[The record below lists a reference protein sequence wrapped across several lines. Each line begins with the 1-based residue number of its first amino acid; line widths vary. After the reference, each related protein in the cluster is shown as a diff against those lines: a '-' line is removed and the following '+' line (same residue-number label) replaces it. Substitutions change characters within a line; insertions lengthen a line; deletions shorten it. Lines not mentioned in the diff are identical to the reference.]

1 MEADFPK
8 DEEVVPVST
17 RASARLIEALE
28 KLGVDPGSP
37 VNALD
42 AAAFLL
48 EAISDAVDQ
57 VNSEAL
63 QRAEVV
69 EVEEKG
75 VVVDCPPHLRHQLG
89 HCDPGCEFCA
99 TKNAVVA
106 MMQTDEGLQKV
117 VDILAGHPDPEPHL
131 RHLKLRCGCTM
142 EVPFKPEVGTS
153 YRCPCGKITVV
164 YEGTETAMI
173 PVSYWAP
180 DESFFTEPTEQELEV
195 LDEVTHAASCA
206 VWNENEETDCDCFS
220 GANGDGHDYDHGGEG

>member
-1 MEADFPK
+1 MVEADFPK

-28 KLGVDPGSP
+28 KLGVDPRTP

-57 VNSEAL
+57 VNSEARKEDFKDL
-63 QRAEVV
+63 ARATV
-69 EVEEKG
+69 EDSRDVL
-75 VVVDCPPHLRHQLG
+75 D
-89 HCDPGCEFCA
+89 
-99 TKNAVVA
+99 
-106 MMQTDEGLQKV
+106 GLAAPRQ
-117 VDILAGHPDPEPHL
+117 
-131 RHLKLRCGCTM
+131 LKLRCGCTM

-173 PVSYWAP
+173 PVSRWAP
-180 DESFFTEPTEQELEV
+180 GEDFGAEAHIPEESPGSIKDTIAGLMQMDEGLRKVVDILGEPSEEELGA
-195 LDEVTHAASCA
+195 LDEVTHEAGCDIWDGLSCS
-206 VWNENEETDCDCFS
+206 CDT
-220 GANGDGHDYDHGGEG
+220 GDYDHGGEG